1 MNKLKILEL
10 FDGLKVK
17 VSDDGDI
24 YTLCHKDYEK
34 LLKPKIDKYGY
45 KNVVLTKNGKRKTYL
60 VHRLVGQ
67 AFIPNPNNKPT
78 INHIN
83 GIKTDNRVCN
93 LEWATHKEQKEH
105 QIKNGLCIN
114 NINSLKKAN
123 EKRAIPIFYNGVKYN
138 SIREASRKLG
148 VCQWNIKK
156 NGEIINE

>member
-1 MNKLKILEL
+1 MKLKVLEL
-10 FDGLKVK
+10 FDNLKIK
-17 VSDDGDI
+17 VSGDGKI
-24 YTLCHKDYEK
+24 YTLCHKNYEK
-34 LLKPKIDKYGY
+34 LLKPGIDRDGY
-45 KNVVLTKNGKRKTYL
+45 EKVVLTKNGKRKTYL

-105 QIKNGLCIN
+105 EIKNGLCIN
-114 NINSLKKAN
+114 NINSLRKAN
-123 EKRAIPIFYNGVKYN
+123 EKKAIPIIYNGIKYN

-148 VCQWNIKK
+148 VCQWSIKK

>member
-1 MNKLKILEL
+1 MKEIKILEL

-78 INHIN
+78 I
-83 GIKTDNRVCN
+83 
-93 LEWATHKEQKEH
+93 
-105 QIKNGLCIN
+105 
-114 NINSLKKAN
+114 